1 MTTKHDKITA
11 KSLKGA
17 MRASNQIAYSEN
29 KRLGLDMV
37 YLHDGKIVR
46 EKADGSTFTIRKIA
60 SPVVHSSKRN
70 EPFKIH

>member
-1 MTTKHDKITA
+1 MTTNHDKITA
-11 KSLKGA
+11 KRLKGA
-17 MRASNQIAYSEN
+17 MRASNRRAYSEN

-60 SPVVHSSKRN
+60 SSVVDSPKPN